1 MDYELS
7 IVWSFGTLK
16 LFIGVSALW
25 KSQWVWHCMVPVL
38 QHGHVKSCPD
48 EDVQSSVVEVMGRN
62 VESNYITCPRDHE
75 EVLAI
80 NLPILVLLIKNMR
93 KYFAFEIQ
101 LLDDKNIIRQL
112 RADNRQVWISPDV
125 SLVMFVDKGLVHFL
139 FMSRVM
145 LTGIMIEDMVTYFG
159 AAKILKCI
167 TIHTLF
173 IVTPIGHHVGLDWQL
188 C

>member
-7 IVWSFGTLK
+7 IVCSLGTLK
-16 LFIGVSALW
+16 LFIGVNALW
-25 KSQWVWHCMVPVL
+25 KSQWVWRCMVPVL

-48 EDVQSSVVEVMGRN
+48 EDIQSSVVEVMGRN

-75 EVLAI
+75 QVLAI

-112 RADNRQVWISPDV
+112 RADNRQVWISLICVPCNV
-125 SLVMFVDKGLVHFL
+125 
-139 FMSRVM
+139 
-145 LTGIMIEDMVTYFG
+145 
-159 AAKILKCI
+159 C
-167 TIHTLF
+167 
-173 IVTPIGHHVGLDWQL
+173 
-188 C
+188 

>member
-1 MDYELS
+1 
-7 IVWSFGTLK
+7 
-16 LFIGVSALW
+16 
-25 KSQWVWHCMVPVL
+25 MVPVL

-80 NLPILVLLIKNMR
+80 NLPILVLIIKNMR

-112 RADNRQVWISPDV
+112 RADNRQVWISPDMCP
-125 SLVMFVDKGLVHFL
+125 L
-139 FMSRVM
+139 
-145 LTGIMIEDMVTYFG
+145 
-159 AAKILKCI
+159 
-167 TIHTLF
+167 
-173 IVTPIGHHVGLDWQL
+173 
-188 C
+188 